1 MKKGKLLSLL
11 LAAVVGA
18 GSLAMTAQA
27 APAELPA
34 QTAKTAAFVKA
45 SDWVLKDDW
54 AIFALGRNQE
64 EGCEKLYED
73 YYQGVL
79 ALLADPAKL
88 IPSDYI
94 RLSLSLTAIGI
105 DPRNVEGNDLL
116 EKIDQ
121 ADREKYFQMPTSS
134 LAYALALMERYPDS
148 FSGTLKEDT
157 IQKILGAQQADGSFD
172 YTVGG
177 GYPDPDSTAQAMQ
190 GLMLLG
196 DTYASEIQAA
206 VDWLKAQ
213 MNEDG
218 AILNW
223 GAANPSS
230 TAQALIAFAQKGEVP
245 ANDQGKTLYDG
256 IMTFALDNGS
266 FQDANWQ
273 TGELEYNEY
282 ATGQCFQAL
291 DNGSFQDANWQTGEL
306 EYNEYATG
314 QCFQA
319 LAAYSRMVNGQSALF
334 DLSDAAV
341 TPRPK
346 PEEEKPESG
355 SSSSQASSEPS
366 GAPEE
371 ESEPPASSEAADLDS
386 PKTGDMGLVSIA
398 AVGLIAAAAAVVLYR
413 KK

>member
-11 LAAVVGA
+11 LAAAVGA

-45 SDWVLKDDW
+45 SDWVLNDDW
-54 AIFALGRNQE
+54 AIFTLGRNQE

-73 YYQGVL
+73 YYQEVL
-79 ALLADPAKL
+79 ALLADPAAKL

-105 DPRNVEGNDLL
+105 DPRNIEGNDLL

-121 ADREKYFQMPTSS
+121 AD
-134 LAYALALMERYPDS
+134 
-148 FSGTLKEDT
+148 
-157 IQKILGAQQADGSFD
+157 GSFE
-172 YTVGG
+172 YTAGAG
-177 GYPDPDSTAQAMQ
+177 FSDPDSTAQAMQ
-190 GLMLLG
+190 GLLLLG
-196 DTYASEIQAA
+196 DGYAAEAQAA
-206 VDWLKAQ
+206 GDWLAAQ

-218 AILNW
+218 VLAIDW
-223 GAANPSS
+223 GTGPTPNPSS

-256 IMTFALDNGS
+256 IMTF
-266 FQDANWQ
+266 
-273 TGELEYNEY
+273 
-282 ATGQCFQAL
+282 AL

>member
-121 ADREKYFQMPTSS
+121 ADREKYFQMSTSS

-177 GYPDPDSTAQAMQ
+177 GYPDPDSTAQAMF
-190 GLMLLG
+190 
-196 DTYASEIQAA
+196 T
-206 VDWLKAQ
+206 
-213 MNEDG
+213 
-218 AILNW
+218 
-223 GAANPSS
+223 
-230 TAQALIAFAQKGEVP
+230 
-245 ANDQGKTLYDG
+245 
-256 IMTFALDNGS
+256 
-266 FQDANWQ
+266 
-273 TGELEYNEY
+273 
-282 ATGQCFQAL
+282 
-291 DNGSFQDANWQTGEL
+291 
-306 EYNEYATG
+306 
-314 QCFQA
+314 
-319 LAAYSRMVNGQSALF
+319 
-334 DLSDAAV
+334 
-341 TPRPK
+341 
-346 PEEEKPESG
+346 
-355 SSSSQASSEPS
+355 
-366 GAPEE
+366 
-371 ESEPPASSEAADLDS
+371 
-386 PKTGDMGLVSIA
+386 
-398 AVGLIAAAAAVVLYR
+398 
-413 KK
+413 

>member
-121 ADREKYFQMPTSS
+121 ADREKYFQMSTSS

-230 TAQALIAFAQKGEVP
+230 TAQVLIAFAQKGEVP
-245 ANDQGKTLYDG
+245 ANDQEKTLYDG

-266 FQDANWQ
+266 FLDANWQ
-273 TGELEYNEY
+273 TGELEYN
-282 ATGQCFQAL
+282 
-291 DNGSFQDANWQTGEL
+291 
-306 EYNEYATG
+306 
-314 QCFQA
+314 
-319 LAAYSRMVNGQSALF
+319 
-334 DLSDAAV
+334 
-341 TPRPK
+341 
-346 PEEEKPESG
+346 
-355 SSSSQASSEPS
+355 
-366 GAPEE
+366 
-371 ESEPPASSEAADLDS
+371 
-386 PKTGDMGLVSIA
+386 
-398 AVGLIAAAAAVVLYR
+398 
-413 KK
+413 

>member
-230 TAQALIAFAQKGEVP
+230 TAQVLIAFAQKGEVP
-245 ANDQGKTLYDG
+245 ANDQEKTLYDG

-266 FQDANWQ
+266 FLDANCQ
-273 TGELEYNEY
+273 TGELEYI
-282 ATGQCFQAL
+282 
-291 DNGSFQDANWQTGEL
+291 
-306 EYNEYATG
+306 EYATG

-341 TPRPK
+341 APRPK
-346 PEEEKPESG
+346 
-355 SSSSQASSEPS
+355 
-366 GAPEE
+366 PEE

>member
-11 LAAVVGA
+11 LAAAVGA

-45 SDWVLKDDW
+45 SDWVLNDDW
-54 AIFALGRNQE
+54 AIFTLGRNQE

-73 YYQGVL
+73 YYQEVL
-79 ALLADPAKL
+79 ALLADPAAKL

-105 DPRNVEGNDLL
+105 DPRNIEGNDLL

-121 ADREKYFQMPTSS
+121 ADREEYFQMSTGS

-157 IQKILGAQQADGSFD
+157 IQKILDAQQADGSFE
-172 YTVGG
+172 YTAGAG
-177 GYPDPDSTAQAMQ
+177 FSDPDSTAQAMQ
-190 GLMLLG
+190 GLLLLG
-196 DTYASEIQAA
+196 DGYAAEAQAA
-206 VDWLKAQ
+206 GDWLAAQ

-218 AILNW
+218 VLAIDW
-223 GAANPSS
+223 GTGPTPNPSS

-291 DNGSFQDANWQTGEL
+291 
-306 EYNEYATG
+306 
-314 QCFQA
+314 
-319 LAAYSRMVNGQSALF
+319 AAYSRMVNGQSALF

-346 PEEEKPESG
+346 
-355 SSSSQASSEPS
+355 
-366 GAPEE
+366 PEE

>member
-79 ALLADPAKL
+79 ALLADPAAKL

-105 DPRNVEGNDLL
+105 DPRNIEGNDLL

-121 ADREKYFQMPTSS
+121 ADREKYFQMSTGS

-157 IQKILGAQQADGSFD
+157 IQKILDAQQADGSFE
-172 YTVGG
+172 YTAGAG
-177 GYPDPDSTAQAMQ
+177 FSDPDSTAQAMQ
-190 GLMLLG
+190 GLLLLG
-196 DTYASEIQAA
+196 DGYAAEVQAA
-206 VDWLKAQ
+206 RDWLGYRPHS
-213 MNEDG
+213 ESLVYRSGIDRFCPERRG
-218 AILNW
+218 A
-223 GAANPSS
+223 
-230 TAQALIAFAQKGEVP
+230 
-245 ANDQGKTLYDG
+245 
-256 IMTFALDNGS
+256 
-266 FQDANWQ
+266 
-273 TGELEYNEY
+273 
-282 ATGQCFQAL
+282 GQ
-291 DNGSFQDANWQTGEL
+291 
-306 EYNEYATG
+306 
-314 QCFQA
+314 
-319 LAAYSRMVNGQSALF
+319 
-334 DLSDAAV
+334 
-341 TPRPK
+341 
-346 PEEEKPESG
+346 
-355 SSSSQASSEPS
+355 
-366 GAPEE
+366 
-371 ESEPPASSEAADLDS
+371 
-386 PKTGDMGLVSIA
+386 
-398 AVGLIAAAAAVVLYR
+398 
-413 KK
+413 

>member
-121 ADREKYFQMPTSS
+121 ADREKYFKMSTSS

-223 GAANPSS
+223 GAANPS
-230 TAQALIAFAQKGEVP
+230 
-245 ANDQGKTLYDG
+245 LYDG

-266 FQDANWQ
+266 FLDANWQ

-282 ATGQCFQAL
+282 TTGQCFQAL
-291 DNGSFQDANWQTGEL
+291 V
-306 EYNEYATG
+306 
-314 QCFQA
+314 
-319 LAAYSRMVNGQSALF
+319 AYSRMVNGQSALF

-341 TPRPK
+341 APRPK
-346 PEEEKPESG
+346 PEDEKPESG

-366 GAPEE
+366 SAREE
-371 ESEPPASSEAADLDS
+371 ESEPPASSAAANLNS

>member
-79 ALLADPAKL
+79 ALLADPAAKL

-105 DPRNVEGNDLL
+105 DPRNIEGNDLL

-121 ADREKYFQMPTSS
+121 ADREMYFKMSTSS

-157 IQKILGAQQADGSFD
+157 IQKILDAQQADGSFE
-172 YTVGG
+172 YTAGAG
-177 GYPDPDSTAQAMQ
+177 FSDPDSTAQAMQ

-230 TAQALIAFAQKGEVP
+230 TAQVLIAFAQKGEVP
-245 ANDQGKTLYDG
+245 ANDQEKTLYDG

-266 FQDANWQ
+266 FLDANWQ

-282 ATGQCFQAL
+282 TTGQCFQAL
-291 DNGSFQDANWQTGEL
+291 V
-306 EYNEYATG
+306 
-314 QCFQA
+314 
-319 LAAYSRMVNGQSALF
+319 AYSRMVNGQSALF

-341 TPRPK
+341 APRPK
-346 PEEEKPESG
+346 PEDEKPESG

-366 GAPEE
+366 SAREE

>member
-105 DPRNVEGNDLL
+105 DPRNIEGNDLL

-121 ADREKYFQMPTSS
+121 ADREMYFKMSTSS

-157 IQKILGAQQADGSFD
+157 IQKILDAQQADGSFD

-230 TAQALIAFAQKGEVP
+230 TAQVLIAFAQKGEDP
-245 ANDQGKTLYDG
+245 INAQGKTLYDG
-256 IMTFALDNGS
+256 VMSFALADGS

-291 DNGSFQDANWQTGEL
+291 V
-306 EYNEYATG
+306 
-314 QCFQA
+314 
-319 LAAYSRMVNGQSALF
+319 AYSRMVNGQSALF

-341 TPRPK
+341 APRPK
-346 PEEEKPESG
+346 PEDEKPESG

-366 GAPEE
+366 SAREE
-371 ESEPPASSEAADLDS
+371 ESEPPASSAAANLNS

>member
-105 DPRNVEGNDLL
+105 DPRNIEGNDLL

-121 ADREKYFQMPTSS
+121 ADREMYFKMSTSS

-157 IQKILGAQQADGSFD
+157 IQKILGAKQADGSFD

-230 TAQALIAFAQKGEVP
+230 TAQVLIAFAQKGEVP
-245 ANDQGKTLYDG
+245 ANDQEKTLYDG

-266 FQDANWQ
+266 FLDANWQ

-282 ATGQCFQAL
+282 TTGQCFQAL
-291 DNGSFQDANWQTGEL
+291 V
-306 EYNEYATG
+306 
-314 QCFQA
+314 
-319 LAAYSRMVNGQSALF
+319 AYSRMVNGQSALF

-341 TPRPK
+341 APRPK
-346 PEEEKPESG
+346 PEDEKPESG

-366 GAPEE
+366 SAREE
-371 ESEPPASSEAADLDS
+371 ESEPPASSAAANLNS

>member
-11 LAAVVGA
+11 LAAAVGA

-45 SDWVLKDDW
+45 SDWVLNDDW
-54 AIFALGRNQE
+54 AIFTLGRNQE

-73 YYQGVL
+73 YYQEVL
-79 ALLADPAKL
+79 ALLADPEAKL

-105 DPRNVEGNDLL
+105 DPRNIEGNDLL

-121 ADREKYFQMPTSS
+121 ADREEYFQMSTGS

-157 IQKILGAQQADGSFD
+157 IQKILDAQQADGSFE
-172 YTVGG
+172 YTAGAG
-177 GYPDPDSTAQAMQ
+177 FSDPD
-190 GLMLLG
+190 
-196 DTYASEIQAA
+196 
-206 VDWLKAQ
+206 
-213 MNEDG
+213 
-218 AILNW
+218 
-223 GAANPSS
+223 S

-256 IMTFALDNGS
+256 IMTF
-266 FQDANWQ
+266 
-273 TGELEYNEY
+273 
-282 ATGQCFQAL
+282 AL

>member
-79 ALLADPAKL
+79 ALLADPAAKL

-105 DPRNVEGNDLL
+105 DPRNIEGNDLL

-121 ADREKYFQMPTSS
+121 ADREEYFQMSTGS

-157 IQKILGAQQADGSFD
+157 IQKILDAQQADGSFE
-172 YTVGG
+172 YTAGAG
-177 GYPDPDSTAQAMQ
+177 FSDPDSTAQAMQ

-230 TAQALIAFAQKGEVP
+230 TAQVLIAFAQKGEVP
-245 ANDQGKTLYDG
+245 ANDQEKTLYDG

-266 FQDANWQ
+266 FLDANWQ

-291 DNGSFQDANWQTGEL
+291 V
-306 EYNEYATG
+306 
-314 QCFQA
+314 
-319 LAAYSRMVNGQSALF
+319 AYSRMVNGQSALF

-341 TPRPK
+341 APRPK
-346 PEEEKPESG
+346 PEDEKPESG

-366 GAPEE
+366 SAREE
-371 ESEPPASSEAADLDS
+371 ESEPPASSAAANLNS

>member
-121 ADREKYFQMPTSS
+121 ADREKYFQMSTSS

-157 IQKILGAQQADGSFD
+157 IQKILGAQQADGSFE
-172 YTVGG
+172 YTAGA
-177 GYPDPDSTAQAMQ
+177 GYSDPDSTAQAMQ
-190 GLMLLG
+190 GLLLLG
-196 DTYASEIQAA
+196 DDYAAEVQAA
-206 VDWLKAQ
+206 RDWLAAQ

-218 AILNW
+218 VLAIDW
-223 GAANPSS
+223 GTGPTPNPSS

-245 ANDQGKTLYDG
+245 ANDQEKTLYDG

-266 FQDANWQ
+266 FLDANWQ

-282 ATGQCFQAL
+282 TTGQCFQAL
-291 DNGSFQDANWQTGEL
+291 V
-306 EYNEYATG
+306 
-314 QCFQA
+314 
-319 LAAYSRMVNGQSALF
+319 AYSRMVNGQSALF

-341 TPRPK
+341 APRPK
-346 PEEEKPESG
+346 PEDEKPESG

-366 GAPEE
+366 SAREE
-371 ESEPPASSEAADLDS
+371 ESEPPASSAAANLNS

>member
-121 ADREKYFQMPTSS
+121 ADREKYFQMSTSS

-177 GYPDPDSTAQAMQ
+177 GYPAPDSTAQAMQ

-230 TAQALIAFAQKGEVP
+230 TAQVLIAFAQKGEVP
-245 ANDQGKTLYDG
+245 ANDQEKMLYDG

-266 FQDANWQ
+266 FLDANWQ

-291 DNGSFQDANWQTGEL
+291 V
-306 EYNEYATG
+306 
-314 QCFQA
+314 
-319 LAAYSRMVNGQSALF
+319 AYSRMVNGQSALF

-371 ESEPPASSEAADLDS
+371 ESEPPASSEAADL
-386 PKTGDMGLVSIA
+386 GLVSIA

>member
-79 ALLADPAKL
+79 ALLADPAAKL

-105 DPRNVEGNDLL
+105 DPRNIEGNDLL

-121 ADREKYFQMPTSS
+121 ADREEYFQMSTGS

-157 IQKILGAQQADGSFD
+157 IQKILDAQQADGSFE
-172 YTVGG
+172 YTAGAG
-177 GYPDPDSTAQAMQ
+177 FSDPDSTAQAMQ

-230 TAQALIAFAQKGEVP
+230 TAQVLIAFAQKGEVP
-245 ANDQGKTLYDG
+245 ANDQEKTLYDG

-266 FQDANWQ
+266 FLDANWQ

-291 DNGSFQDANWQTGEL
+291 V
-306 EYNEYATG
+306 
-314 QCFQA
+314 
-319 LAAYSRMVNGQSALF
+319 AYSRMVNGQSALF

-341 TPRPK
+341 APRPK
-346 PEEEKPESG
+346 PEDEKPESG

-366 GAPEE
+366 SAREE

>member
-121 ADREKYFQMPTSS
+121 ADREEYFQMSTGS

-157 IQKILGAQQADGSFD
+157 IQKILDAQQADGSFE
-172 YTVGG
+172 YTAGAG
-177 GYPDPDSTAQAMQ
+177 FSDPDSTAQAMQ
-190 GLMLLG
+190 GLLLLG
-196 DTYASEIQAA
+196 DGYAAEAQAA

-230 TAQALIAFAQKGEVP
+230 TAQVLIAFAQKGEVP
-245 ANDQGKTLYDG
+245 ANDQEKTLYDG

-266 FQDANWQ
+266 FLDANWQ

-291 DNGSFQDANWQTGEL
+291 V
-306 EYNEYATG
+306 
-314 QCFQA
+314 
-319 LAAYSRMVNGQSALF
+319 AYSRMVNGQSALF

-341 TPRPK
+341 APRPK
-346 PEEEKPESG
+346 PEDEKPESG

-366 GAPEE
+366 SAREE
-371 ESEPPASSEAADLDS
+371 ESEPPASSAAANLNS

>member
-45 SDWVLKDDW
+45 SDWALKDDW

-79 ALLADPAKL
+79 ALLADPAAKL
-88 IPSDYI
+88 IPTSDYI

-105 DPRNVEGNDLL
+105 DPRNIEGNDLL

-121 ADREKYFQMPTSS
+121 ADRENYFQMSTSS

-157 IQKILGAQQADGSFD
+157 IQKILDAQQADGSFE
-172 YTVGG
+172 YTAGAG
-177 GYPDPDSTAQAMQ
+177 FSDPDSTAQAMQ

-230 TAQALIAFAQKGEVP
+230 TAQVLIAFAQKGEVP
-245 ANDQGKTLYDG
+245 ANDQEKTLYDG

-266 FQDANWQ
+266 FLDANWQ

-291 DNGSFQDANWQTGEL
+291 V
-306 EYNEYATG
+306 
-314 QCFQA
+314 
-319 LAAYSRMVNGQSALF
+319 AYSRMVNGQSALF

-341 TPRPK
+341 APRPK
-346 PEEEKPESG
+346 PEDEKPESG

-366 GAPEE
+366 SAREE
-371 ESEPPASSEAADLDS
+371 ESEPPASSAAANLNS

>member
-1 MKKGKLLSLL
+1 M
-11 LAAVVGA
+11 
-18 GSLAMTAQA
+18 
-27 APAELPA
+27 
-34 QTAKTAAFVKA
+34 
-45 SDWVLKDDW
+45 
-54 AIFALGRNQE
+54 
-64 EGCEKLYED
+64 
-73 YYQGVL
+73 L
-79 ALLADPAKL
+79 ALLADPAAKL

-105 DPRNVEGNDLL
+105 DPRNIEGNDLL

-121 ADREKYFQMPTSS
+121 ADREMYFKMSTSS

-157 IQKILGAQQADGSFD
+157 IQKILDAQQADGSFE
-172 YTVGG
+172 YTAGAG
-177 GYPDPDSTAQAMQ
+177 FSDPDSTAQAMQ
-190 GLMLLG
+190 GLLLLG
-196 DTYASEIQAA
+196 DCYAAEAQAA
-206 VDWLKAQ
+206 GDWLAAQ

-218 AILNW
+218 VLAIDW
-223 GAANPSS
+223 GTGPTPNPSS

-245 ANDQGKTLYDG
+245 ANDQEKTLYDG
-256 IMTFALDNGS
+256 IMTF
-266 FQDANWQ
+266 
-273 TGELEYNEY
+273 
-282 ATGQCFQAL
+282 AL

-341 TPRPK
+341 APRPK

-366 GAPEE
+366 SAREE
-371 ESEPPASSEAADLDS
+371 ESEPPASSAAANLNS

>member
-11 LAAVVGA
+11 LAAAVGA

-45 SDWVLKDDW
+45 SDWVLNDDW
-54 AIFALGRNQE
+54 AIFTLGRNQE

-73 YYQGVL
+73 YYQEVL
-79 ALLADPAKL
+79 ALLADPAAKL

-105 DPRNVEGNDLL
+105 DPRNIEGNDLL

-121 ADREKYFQMPTSS
+121 ADREEYFQMSTGS

-157 IQKILGAQQADGSFD
+157 IQKILDAQQADGSFE
-172 YTVGG
+172 YTAGAG
-177 GYPDPDSTAQAMQ
+177 FSDPDSTAQAMQ

-230 TAQALIAFAQKGEVP
+230 TAQVLIAFAQKGEVP
-245 ANDQGKTLYDG
+245 ANDQEKTLYDG

-266 FQDANWQ
+266 FLDANWQ

-291 DNGSFQDANWQTGEL
+291 V
-306 EYNEYATG
+306 
-314 QCFQA
+314 
-319 LAAYSRMVNGQSALF
+319 AYSRMVNGQSALF

-341 TPRPK
+341 APRPK
-346 PEEEKPESG
+346 PEDEKPESG

-366 GAPEE
+366 SAREE
-371 ESEPPASSEAADLDS
+371 ESEPPASSAAANLNS

>member
-11 LAAVVGA
+11 LAAAVGA

-45 SDWVLKDDW
+45 SDWVLNDDW
-54 AIFALGRNQE
+54 AIFTLGRNQE

-73 YYQGVL
+73 YYQEVL
-79 ALLADPAKL
+79 ALLADPEAKL

-105 DPRNVEGNDLL
+105 DPRNIEGNDLL

-121 ADREKYFQMPTSS
+121 ADREEYFQMSTGS

-157 IQKILGAQQADGSFD
+157 IQKILDAQQADGSFE
-172 YTVGG
+172 YTAGAG
-177 GYPDPDSTAQAMQ
+177 FSDPDSTAQAMQ

-230 TAQALIAFAQKGEVP
+230 TAQVLIAFAQKGEVP
-245 ANDQGKTLYDG
+245 ANDQEKTLYDG

-266 FQDANWQ
+266 FLDANWQ

-282 ATGQCFQAL
+282 TTGQCFQAL
-291 DNGSFQDANWQTGEL
+291 V
-306 EYNEYATG
+306 
-314 QCFQA
+314 
-319 LAAYSRMVNGQSALF
+319 AYSRMVNGQSALF

-341 TPRPK
+341 APRPK
-346 PEEEKPESG
+346 PEDEKPESG

-366 GAPEE
+366 SAREE
-371 ESEPPASSEAADLDS
+371 ESEPPASSAAANLNS

>member
-121 ADREKYFQMPTSS
+121 ADREKYFQMSTSS

-157 IQKILGAQQADGSFD
+157 IQKILDAQQADGSFE
-172 YTVGG
+172 YTAGAG
-177 GYPDPDSTAQAMQ
+177 FSDPDSTAQAMQ

-230 TAQALIAFAQKGEVP
+230 TAQVLIAFAQKGEVP
-245 ANDQGKTLYDG
+245 ANDQEKTLYDG

-266 FQDANWQ
+266 FLDANWQ

-291 DNGSFQDANWQTGEL
+291 V
-306 EYNEYATG
+306 
-314 QCFQA
+314 
-319 LAAYSRMVNGQSALF
+319 AYSRMVNGQSALF

-341 TPRPK
+341 APRPK
-346 PEEEKPESG
+346 PEDEKPESG

-366 GAPEE
+366 SAREE
-371 ESEPPASSEAADLDS
+371 ESEPPASSAAANLNS

>member
-105 DPRNVEGNDLL
+105 DPRNIEGNDLL

-121 ADREKYFQMPTSS
+121 ADREMYFKMSTSS

-148 FSGTLKEDT
+148 FSGT
-157 IQKILGAQQADGSFD
+157 DGSFD

-230 TAQALIAFAQKGEVP
+230 TAQVLIAFAQKGEVP
-245 ANDQGKTLYDG
+245 ANDQEKTLYDG

-266 FQDANWQ
+266 FLDANWQ

-282 ATGQCFQAL
+282 TTGQCFQAL
-291 DNGSFQDANWQTGEL
+291 V
-306 EYNEYATG
+306 
-314 QCFQA
+314 
-319 LAAYSRMVNGQSALF
+319 AYSRMVNGQSALF

-341 TPRPK
+341 APRPK
-346 PEEEKPESG
+346 PEDEKPESG

-366 GAPEE
+366 SAREE
-371 ESEPPASSEAADLDS
+371 ESEPPASSAAANLNS

>member
-79 ALLADPAKL
+79 ALLADPAAKL

-105 DPRNVEGNDLL
+105 DPRNIEGNDLL

-121 ADREKYFQMPTSS
+121 ADREEYFQMSTGS

-157 IQKILGAQQADGSFD
+157 IQKILDAQQADGSFE
-172 YTVGG
+172 YTAGAG
-177 GYPDPDSTAQAMQ
+177 FSDPDSTAQAMQ
-190 GLMLLG
+190 GLLLLG
-196 DTYASEIQAA
+196 DCYAAEAQAA
-206 VDWLKAQ
+206 GDWLAAQ

-218 AILNW
+218 VLAIDW
-223 GAANPSS
+223 GTGPTPNPSS

-291 DNGSFQDANWQTGEL
+291 
-306 EYNEYATG
+306 
-314 QCFQA
+314 
-319 LAAYSRMVNGQSALF
+319 AAYSRMVNGQSALF

-341 TPRPK
+341 APRPK
-346 PEEEKPESG
+346 PEDEKPESG

-366 GAPEE
+366 SAREE
-371 ESEPPASSEAADLDS
+371 ESEPPASSAAANLDS

-398 AVGLIAAAAAVVLYR
+398 AVGLIAAAAAVVLCR

>member
-105 DPRNVEGNDLL
+105 DPRNIEGNDLL

-121 ADREKYFQMPTSS
+121 ADREEYFQMSTGS

-157 IQKILGAQQADGSFD
+157 IQKILDAQQADGSFE
-172 YTVGG
+172 YTAGAG
-177 GYPDPDSTAQAMQ
+177 FSDPDSTAQAMQ

-230 TAQALIAFAQKGEVP
+230 TAQVLIAFAQKGEVP
-245 ANDQGKTLYDG
+245 ANDQEKTLYDG

-266 FQDANWQ
+266 FLDANWQ

-282 ATGQCFQAL
+282 TTGQCFQAL
-291 DNGSFQDANWQTGEL
+291 V
-306 EYNEYATG
+306 
-314 QCFQA
+314 
-319 LAAYSRMVNGQSALF
+319 AYSRMVNGQSALF

-341 TPRPK
+341 APRPK
-346 PEEEKPESG
+346 PEDEKPESG

-366 GAPEE
+366 SAREE
-371 ESEPPASSEAADLDS
+371 ESEPPASSAAANLNS

>member
-11 LAAVVGA
+11 LAAAVGA

-45 SDWVLKDDW
+45 SDWVLNDDW
-54 AIFALGRNQE
+54 AIFTLGRNQE

-73 YYQGVL
+73 YYQEVL
-79 ALLADPAKL
+79 ALLADPAAKL

-105 DPRNVEGNDLL
+105 DPRNIEGNDLL

-121 ADREKYFQMPTSS
+121 ADREMYFKMSTSS

-157 IQKILGAQQADGSFD
+157 IQKILDAQQADGSFE
-172 YTVGG
+172 YTAGAG
-177 GYPDPDSTAQAMQ
+177 FSDPDSTAQAMQ
-190 GLMLLG
+190 GLLLLG
-196 DTYASEIQAA
+196 DGYAAEAQAA
-206 VDWLKAQ
+206 GDWLAAQ

-218 AILNW
+218 VLAIDW
-223 GAANPSS
+223 GTGPTPNPSS

-291 DNGSFQDANWQTGEL
+291 
-306 EYNEYATG
+306 
-314 QCFQA
+314 
-319 LAAYSRMVNGQSALF
+319 AAYSRMVNGQSALF

-341 TPRPK
+341 APRPK

>member
-11 LAAVVGA
+11 LAAAVGA

-105 DPRNVEGNDLL
+105 DPRNIEGNDLL

-121 ADREKYFQMPTSS
+121 ADREMYFKMSTSS

-157 IQKILGAQQADGSFD
+157 IQKILDAQQADGSFE
-172 YTVGG
+172 YTAGAG
-177 GYPDPDSTAQAMQ
+177 FSDPDSTAQAMQ

-230 TAQALIAFAQKGEVP
+230 TAQVLIAFAQKGEVP
-245 ANDQGKTLYDG
+245 ANDQEKTLYDG

-266 FQDANWQ
+266 F
-273 TGELEYNEY
+273 L
-282 ATGQCFQAL
+282 
-291 DNGSFQDANWQTGEL
+291 DANWQTGEL

-341 TPRPK
+341 APRPK
-346 PEEEKPESG
+346 PEDEKPESG

-366 GAPEE
+366 SAREE
-371 ESEPPASSEAADLDS
+371 ESEPPASSAAANLNS

>member
-11 LAAVVGA
+11 LAAAVGA

-45 SDWVLKDDW
+45 SDWVLNDDW
-54 AIFALGRNQE
+54 AIFTLGRNQE

-73 YYQGVL
+73 YYQEVL
-79 ALLADPAKL
+79 ALLADPAAKL

-105 DPRNVEGNDLL
+105 DPRNIEGNDLL

-121 ADREKYFQMPTSS
+121 ADREEYFQMSTGS

-157 IQKILGAQQADGSFD
+157 IQKILDAQQADGSFE
-172 YTVGG
+172 YTAGAG
-177 GYPDPDSTAQAMQ
+177 FSDPDSTAQAMQ

-230 TAQALIAFAQKGEVP
+230 TAQVLIAFAQKGEVP
-245 ANDQGKTLYDG
+245 ANDQEKTLYDG

-266 FQDANWQ
+266 FLDANWQ

-282 ATGQCFQAL
+282 TTGQCFQAL
-291 DNGSFQDANWQTGEL
+291 V
-306 EYNEYATG
+306 
-314 QCFQA
+314 
-319 LAAYSRMVNGQSALF
+319 AYSRMVNGQSALF

-341 TPRPK
+341 APRPK
-346 PEEEKPESG
+346 PEDEKPESG

-366 GAPEE
+366 SAREE
-371 ESEPPASSEAADLDS
+371 ESEPPASSAAANLNS